1 MPRCSPD
8 GVGPRHTTDERRHH
22 HVLEGRELRKEMVEL
37 EHEADAFVPEPRDPV
52 VTHGIEV
59 RAAVE
64 HFATRGPLQASQD
77 MEQGAL
83 ADARGADD
91 GEHLTLP
98 DIQVDPVE
106 HVERLRAAHERLAEL
121 LNLNESGFYF
131 FSPFLSDSFSFST
144 VFSMVEAF
152 SCISS
157 LISSACFPA
166 PTSFLPAV
174 LSSCPPPKRTN
185 TTMTRATKTR
195 VRMNLFA
202 LPFCAMGASFR
213 IRDKIQSAKLRCYS
227 YLSTSTGSCF
237 AAWSDG

>member
-131 FSPFLSDSFSFST
+131 FSPFLSDSFSFYT
-144 VFSMVEAF
+144 VISMVEVF
-152 SCISS
+152 CCISS
-157 LISSACFPA
+157 LISLACFPA
-166 PTSFLPAV
+166 PPSFLPAAF
-174 LSSCPPPKRTN
+174 SR
-185 TTMTRATKTR
+185 
-195 VRMNLFA
+195 
-202 LPFCAMGASFR
+202 
-213 IRDKIQSAKLRCYS
+213 RDKIQSAKLRCYNEWEFNGLKRS
-227 YLSTSTGSCF
+227 WEIKNKQVRRLRPENPG
-237 AAWSDG
+237 GPGLP